1 MFEEVKSFLVKNTR
15 IDPYLIKPETAIT
28 DLGIS
33 SLDLFKMVL
42 DFEQKFNI
50 SISDRELSSIHVVN
64 DLVRLAEKKC

>member
-1 MFEEVKSFLVKNTR
+1 MFEEIKSFLVNNNK
-15 IDPYLIKPETAIT
+15 IDPSIIKPETAIL

-42 DFEQKFNI
+42 DFEKQFNI
-50 SISDRELSSIHVVN
+50 SISDRELSSVHVVD